1 MSDRVLLKVYYFGQ
15 ILLQTSEGVKFICE
29 KPLDVVIPFIIS
41 FEELKGVISEA
52 IDSERARKISCIL
65 YRYPIQVFGGFVQF
79 QSRYVTDEA
88 SMQEMFSMYI
98 ENRAQIS
105 FIELYIEFEQSEA
118 DRNILREDYNTDSEE
133 EFESNYQFVGPDGD
147 GGEDEGEGATAPDVT
162 EVANALANDEP
173 FEEPSFMRVLDLE
186 AMHVPEFPGYM
197 TAEIPIV
204 ADGEFAVGM
213 EFGSRE
219 AVIKAIKEYTIRR
232 SVDYR
237 VYESEPLTFYAKCTQ
252 YGSGCD
258 WLIRVS
264 MISRKYCWV
273 IRRYNGSHTCT
284 RATISQDH
292 SKLDSLTI
300 AEAIKPL
307 VEADP
312 SLKVKSVIA
321 EVQSKFNYTIS
332 YRKAW
337 LAKQRAVE
345 KIFGGWEA
353 SYEALP
359 IWFEAMC
366 HREPSAVVHFETMPA
381 YQGDELVGDIR
392 VLHRV
397 FWSYYPC
404 IRAFRHCKPVVQ
416 VDGTHLYGKYKG
428 CLLVAVSQDGNNN
441 IVPIAFAVVEGE
453 TSDAWHFFLSNLRQ
467 HVVTRDGI
475 GLISDRHESINAAVE
490 RSNGAWSPPR
500 AFHMFCIRH
509 IESNFLRK
517 FKAPYLQKLVV
528 NIGNHLLN
536 LVMLLID
543 STFTRFLSTANFFFL
558 CFPPRYSR
566 TVREYE
572 LRYQRL
578 RERGEAYTDWLN
590 RIPREQ
596 YALAFDGGYRWGHMT
611 TNLVECINS
620 VLKGARNLP
629 ITALVKAT
637 FYRLNELFTRKRAEA
652 EARISAGHVFS
663 DVVTSKLH
671 ANQLASGNIQVSCFD
686 RLNEVFE
693 VREMPSGMEFAVDL
707 RGLRCD
713 CGEFQV
719 DRIPCRHVF
728 ACCANQRLD
737 WKLYVHDV
745 YKMDQI
751 RRVYRARF
759 RPLGN
764 PTTWPAYN
772 GPRFVPNPFLRR
784 VTKGRPKMTRFLNE
798 MDTRMLRRPRRCRLC
813 GAEGHTRSRCRQSS
827 SANAGENA
835 Q

>member
-1 MSDRVLLKVYYFGQ
+1 MSDRVLLKIYYFGQ
-15 ILLQTSEGVKFICE
+15 ILLQTTEGVKFICE
-29 KPLDVVIPFIIS
+29 NSLDIVIPFIIS
-41 FEELKGVISEA
+41 FEELKGVICEK

-65 YRYPIQVFGGFVQF
+65 YRYPIPVFGGFVQY
-79 QSRYVTDEA
+79 QTKYVTDEA

-98 ENRAQIS
+98 ENRSQIS
-105 FIELYIEFEQSEA
+105 FIELYVEFEQSEA
-118 DRNILREDYNTDSEE
+118 DRNILREYYNSDSEE
-133 EFESNYQFVGPDGD
+133 EFESNYEFVAPNGDEDQGD
-147 GGEDEGEGATAPDVT
+147 GTMAPDVT
-162 EVANALANDEP
+162 EVANALANEVP

-186 AMHVPEFPGYM
+186 AMHVPEFPEYM
-197 TAEIPIV
+197 TAAEIPIV
-204 ADGEFAVGM
+204 EDGEFRVGM
-213 EFGSRE
+213 EFSSRE
-219 AVIKAIKEYTIRR
+219 AVIKAVKDYSIRR

-237 VYESEPLTFYAKCTQ
+237 LFESKPLTFYAKCIQ
-252 YGSGCD
+252 YGSRCD

-264 MISRKYCWV
+264 LISRKYCWV

-292 SKLDSLTI
+292 SKLDSITI

-321 EVQSKFNYTIS
+321 EVQSKFNYTVS

-337 LAKQRAVE
+337 LAKQKAVE

-366 HREPSAVVHFETMPA
+366 HKEPSAVVHFETMPA

-392 VLHRV
+392 VMHRV

-404 IRAFRHCKPVVQ
+404 IRAFRHCKPIVQ

-441 IVPIAFAVVEGE
+441 IVPIAFAIVEGE

-467 HVVTRDGI
+467 HVVTRDGV

-509 IESNFLRK
+509 IDSNFLRK

-528 NIGNHLLN
+528 NIG
-536 LVMLLID
+536 
-543 STFTRFLSTANFFFL
+543 
-558 CFPPRYSR
+558 YSR

-578 RERGEAYTDWLN
+578 RERGEAYTNWLN
-590 RIPREQ
+590 RILCEQ

-620 VLKGARNLP
+620 VLKG
-629 ITALVKAT
+629 
-637 FYRLNELFTRKRAEA
+637 
-652 EARISAGHVFS
+652 
-663 DVVTSKLH
+663 
-671 ANQLASGNIQVSCFD
+671 
-686 RLNEVFE
+686 
-693 VREMPSGMEFAVDL
+693 
-707 RGLRCD
+707 
-713 CGEFQV
+713 
-719 DRIPCRHVF
+719 
-728 ACCANQRLD
+728 
-737 WKLYVHDV
+737 
-745 YKMDQI
+745 
-751 RRVYRARF
+751 
-759 RPLGN
+759 
-764 PTTWPAYN
+764 
-772 GPRFVPNPFLRR
+772 
-784 VTKGRPKMTRFLNE
+784 
-798 MDTRMLRRPRRCRLC
+798 
-813 GAEGHTRSRCRQSS
+813 
-827 SANAGENA
+827 
-835 Q
+835 

>member
-1 MSDRVLLKVYYFGQ
+1 MGDRVLLKVYYFGQ
-15 ILLQTSEGVKFICE
+15 ILLQTSEGVRFVCE
-29 KPLDVVIPFIIS
+29 NPLDVVIPFTIS
-41 FEELKGVISEA
+41 FEELKGVICENVQ
-52 IDSERARKISCIL
+52 SERARRVACIL
-65 YRYPIQVFGGFVQF
+65 YRYPIQVFGRFVQF
-79 QSRYVTDEA
+79 QTKYVTDEA

-98 ENRAQIS
+98 ESRSQLA
-105 FIELYIEFEQSEA
+105 FIELYVEFEQFEA
-118 DRNILREDYNTDSEE
+118 DRNILREDYNSDSEE
-133 EFESNYQFVGPDGD
+133 EFESNYEVVGPDGD
-147 GGEDEGEGATAPDVT
+147 EDQGDGAVATDVSD
-162 EVANALANDEP
+162 VANALANEMP
-173 FEEPSFMRVLDLE
+173 FQEPSFMRVLDLE
-186 AMHVPEFPGYM
+186 AMHVLEFPDYT
-197 TAEIPIV
+197 TAEIPFI

-213 EFGSRE
+213 EFSSRE
-219 AVIKAIKEYTIRR
+219 SVIKAIKEYTIRR

-237 VYESEPLTFYAKCTQ
+237 VYESGPLTFYAKCTQ

-292 SKLDSLTI
+292 SKLDSNTI
-300 AEAIKPL
+300 TEAIKPL

-312 SLKVKSVIA
+312 AIKVKSVIA
-321 EVQSKFNYTIS
+321 EVQSKFNYTVS

-337 LAKQRAVE
+337 LAKQKAVE
-345 KIFGGWEA
+345 KIFGGGEA

-366 HREPSAVVHFETMPA
+366 HKEPSAVVYFETMPA
-381 YQGDELVGDIR
+381 YQGDDLVTDIR
-392 VLHRV
+392 ILHRV

-416 VDGTHLYGKYKG
+416 VDETHLYGKYKG
-428 CLLVAVSQDGNNN
+428 CLLVAISQDGNNN
-441 IVPIAFAVVEGE
+441 IVPIAF
-453 TSDAWHFFLSNLRQ
+453 
-467 HVVTRDGI
+467 HVVTRDGV

-528 NIGNHLLN
+528 NLG
-536 LVMLLID
+536 
-543 STFTRFLSTANFFFL
+543 
-558 CFPPRYSR
+558 YSR
-566 TVREYE
+566 TVWEYE
-572 LRYQRL
+572 VRYQRL
-578 RERGEAYTDWLN
+578 RERGEAYTNWLN

-629 ITALVKAT
+629 VTALVKAT

-652 EARISAGHVFS
+652 EDRINAGHVFS
-663 DVVTSKLH
+663 DAVTSKLH

-686 RLNEVFE
+686 RQNEVFE
-693 VREMPSGMEFAVDL
+693 VREMPSGLEFAVDL

-737 WKLYVHDV
+737 WQLYVHDV
-745 YKMDQI
+745 YKMDQV

-772 GPRFVPNPFLRR
+772 EPRFIPNPFLR
-784 VTKGRPKMTRFLNE
+784 
-798 MDTRMLRRPRRCRLC
+798 
-813 GAEGHTRSRCRQSS
+813 
-827 SANAGENA
+827 
-835 Q
+835 

>member
-1 MSDRVLLKVYYFGQ
+1 MNQTGQDRSGLKVYRLNQ
-15 ILLQTSEGVKFICE
+15 PDRS
-29 KPLDVVIPFIIS
+29 DS
-41 FEELKGVISEA
+41 F
-52 IDSERARKISCIL
+52 
-65 YRYPIQVFGGFVQF
+65 
-79 QSRYVTDEA
+79 
-88 SMQEMFSMYI
+88 
-98 ENRAQIS
+98 
-105 FIELYIEFEQSEA
+105 
-118 DRNILREDYNTDSEE
+118 
-133 EFESNYQFVGPDGD
+133 
-147 GGEDEGEGATAPDVT
+147 
-162 EVANALANDEP
+162 
-173 FEEPSFMRVLDLE
+173 
-186 AMHVPEFPGYM
+186 
-197 TAEIPIV
+197 AEIPIV
-204 ADGEFAVGM
+204 EDGEFGVGM
-213 EFGSRE
+213 EFSSRE
-219 AVIKAIKEYTIRR
+219 AVIKAVKDYSIRR

-237 VYESEPLTFYAKCTQ
+237 VFESEPLTFYAKCTQ
-252 YGSGCD
+252 YGLGCD

-264 MISRKYCWV
+264 LISRRYCWV

-292 SKLDSLTI
+292 SKLDSITI

-312 SLKVKSVIA
+312 ALKVKSVIA
-321 EVQSKFNYTIS
+321 EVQSKFNYTVS

-337 LAKQRAVE
+337 LAKQKAVE

-359 IWFEAMC
+359 IW
-366 HREPSAVVHFETMPA
+366 
-381 YQGDELVGDIR
+381 
-392 VLHRV
+392 
-397 FWSYYPC
+397 
-404 IRAFRHCKPVVQ
+404 AFRHCKPIVQ

-441 IVPIAFAVVEGE
+441 IVPIAFAIVEGE

-467 HVVTRDGI
+467 HVVTRDGV

-528 NIGNHLLN
+528 NIG
-536 LVMLLID
+536 
-543 STFTRFLSTANFFFL
+543 
-558 CFPPRYSR
+558 YSR

-572 LRYQRL
+572 VRYERL
-578 RERGEAYTDWLN
+578 RERGEAYTNWLN

-652 EARISAGHVFS
+652 EARINAGHVFS
-663 DVVTSKLH
+663 EIVTSKLH

-686 RLNEVFE
+686 HQNEVFE

-707 RGLRCD
+707 CGLRCD
-713 CGEFQV
+713 CGEFQ
-719 DRIPCRHVF
+719 
-728 ACCANQRLD
+728 
-737 WKLYVHDV
+737 
-745 YKMDQI
+745 MDQV

-764 PTTWPAYN
+764 PATWPAYN
-772 GPRFVPNPFLRR
+772 GPRFIPNPYLRQ
-784 VTKGRPKMTRFLNE
+784 VTKGRPRMTHFLNE
-798 MDTRMLRRPRRCRLC
+798 MDTQMLRRPRRCTLC
-813 GAEGHTRSRCRQSS
+813 GAEGHSRSRCRQTG
-827 SANAGENA
+827 ATNTNRGTP
-835 Q
+835 

>member
-1 MSDRVLLKVYYFGQ
+1 
-15 ILLQTSEGVKFICE
+15 
-29 KPLDVVIPFIIS
+29 
-41 FEELKGVISEA
+41 
-52 IDSERARKISCIL
+52 
-65 YRYPIQVFGGFVQF
+65 
-79 QSRYVTDEA
+79 
-88 SMQEMFSMYI
+88 
-98 ENRAQIS
+98 
-105 FIELYIEFEQSEA
+105 
-118 DRNILREDYNTDSEE
+118 
-133 EFESNYQFVGPDGD
+133 
-147 GGEDEGEGATAPDVT
+147 
-162 EVANALANDEP
+162 
-173 FEEPSFMRVLDLE
+173 
-186 AMHVPEFPGYM
+186 
-197 TAEIPIV
+197 
-204 ADGEFAVGM
+204 M
-213 EFGSRE
+213 EFSSKE
-219 AVIKAIKEYTIRR
+219 AVIKAMKEYTLRR

-264 MISRKYCWV
+264 MISKKYCWV

-292 SKLDSLTI
+292 SKLDSITI

-307 VEADP
+307 VEADS

-321 EVQSKFNYTIS
+321 EVQSKFNYTVS
-332 YRKAW
+332 YRKVW
-337 LAKQRAVE
+337 LAKQKSIE

-353 SYEALP
+353 FYEALP

-366 HREPSAVVHFETMPA
+366 HKEPSAIVHFETMPA
-381 YQGDELVGDIR
+381 YQGDDLVSDIR

-428 CLLVAVSQDGNNN
+428 CLLVAVSQD
-441 IVPIAFAVVEGE
+441 
-453 TSDAWHFFLSNLRQ
+453 
-467 HVVTRDGI
+467 
-475 GLISDRHESINAAVE
+475 AVE
-490 RSNGAWSPPR
+490 RSHGTWSPPR

-528 NIGNHLLN
+528 NIG
-536 LVMLLID
+536 
-543 STFTRFLSTANFFFL
+543 
-558 CFPPRYSR
+558 YSR
-566 TVREYE
+566 MVREYE
-572 LRYQRL
+572 FCYQRL
-578 RERGEAYTDWLN
+578 RERGEVYSNWLD
-590 RIPREQ
+590 RISREQ

-652 EARISAGHVFS
+652 EDRINAGHVFS
-663 DVVTSKLH
+663 EHVTSKLH
-671 ANQLASGNIQVSCFD
+671 ANQLALGNIQVNCFD
-686 RLNEVFE
+686 RQNEVFE
-693 VREMPSGMEFAVDL
+693 VREMPSGVEYAVDL
-707 RGLRCD
+707 RNQRCD

-737 WKLYVHDV
+737 WQVYVHDV

-764 PTTWPAYN
+764 PTTWPSYTDGFEAARFEVSGRRNKACKPLGGESDDEKRGSLRLN
-772 GPRFVPNPFLRR
+772 GPPNLGATGRR
-784 VTKGRPKMTRFLNE
+784 YVE
-798 MDTRMLRRPRRCRLC
+798 
-813 GAEGHTRSRCRQSS
+813 RSGTNRTVRVLTTSPS
-827 SANAGENA
+827 I
-835 Q
+835 

>member
-1 MSDRVLLKVYYFGQ
+1 MLVVL
-15 ILLQTSEGVKFICE
+15 
-29 KPLDVVIPFIIS
+29 
-41 FEELKGVISEA
+41 A
-52 IDSERARKISCIL
+52 
-65 YRYPIQVFGGFVQF
+65 
-79 QSRYVTDEA
+79 
-88 SMQEMFSMYI
+88 
-98 ENRAQIS
+98 
-105 FIELYIEFEQSEA
+105 
-118 DRNILREDYNTDSEE
+118 
-133 EFESNYQFVGPDGD
+133 
-147 GGEDEGEGATAPDVT
+147 
-162 EVANALANDEP
+162 EV
-173 FEEPSFMRVLDLE
+173 
-186 AMHVPEFPGYM
+186 
-197 TAEIPIV
+197 PIV

-213 EFGSRE
+213 EFSSRE
-219 AVIKAIKEYTIRR
+219 AVIKAIKE
-232 SVDYR
+232 
-237 VYESEPLTFYAKCTQ
+237 
-252 YGSGCD
+252 
-258 WLIRVS
+258 VS
-264 MISRKYCWV
+264 LISRKYCWV
-273 IRRYNGSHTCT
+273 IRRYNGTHTCT

-292 SKLDSLTI
+292 SKLDSITI
-300 AEAIKPL
+300 AEAIKSL

-321 EVQSKFNYTIS
+321 EVQSKFNYT
-332 YRKAW
+332 
-337 LAKQRAVE
+337 
-345 KIFGGWEA
+345 
-353 SYEALP
+353 
-359 IWFEAMC
+359 AMC
-366 HREPSAVVHFETMPA
+366 HKEPSAVVHFETMPA
-381 YQGDELVGDIR
+381 YQGDDLVSHIR

-404 IRAFRHCKPVVQ
+404 IKAFRHCKPFVQ

-441 IVPIAFAVVEGE
+441 IVPIAFAIVEGE

-467 HVVTRDGI
+467 HVVTRDGV

-509 IESNFLRK
+509 IESNFLQK

-528 NIGNHLLN
+528 SIG
-536 LVMLLID
+536 
-543 STFTRFLSTANFFFL
+543 
-558 CFPPRYSR
+558 YSR
-566 TVREYE
+566 T
-572 LRYQRL
+572 
-578 RERGEAYTDWLN
+578 
-590 RIPREQ
+590 

-637 FYRLNELFTRKRAEA
+637 FYRLNEL
-652 EARISAGHVFS
+652 
-663 DVVTSKLH
+663 
-671 ANQLASGNIQVSCFD
+671 Q
-686 RLNEVFE
+686 NEVFE
-693 VREMPSGMEFAVDL
+693 VREMPSGLEFAVDL

-745 YKMDQI
+745 YKMDQV

-772 GPRFVPNPFLRR
+772 GPRYVPNPYLRR
-784 VTKGRPKMTRFLNE
+784 VSKGRPRMTRFLNE
-798 MDTRMLRRPRRCRLC
+798 MDTRMLRRPRRCTLC
-813 GAEGHTRSRCRQSS
+813 GAEGHSRSRCRR
-827 SANAGENA
+827 SAGTNANGDA

>member
-15 ILLQTSEGVKFICE
+15 ILLQTSEGVTFVCE
-29 KPLDVVIPFIIS
+29 NPLDLVIPFTIS
-41 FEELKGVISEA
+41 FEELKGVICEK
-52 IDSERARKISCIL
+52 IHSERARRISCIL
-65 YRYPIQVFGGFVQF
+65 YRNPIQVFGGFVQF
-79 QSRYVTDEA
+79 QTKYVTDEA
-88 SMQEMFSMYI
+88 SMQDMFSMYM
-98 ENRAQIS
+98 ENRSQLS
-105 FIELYIEFEQSEA
+105 FIELYVEFEQSEA
-118 DRNILREDYNTDSEE
+118 DQNILREDYNSDSEE
-133 EFESNYQFVGPDGD
+133 EFESNYEVVGPDGD
-147 GGEDEGEGATAPDVT
+147 EVPGDGAMAPDVSD
-162 EVANALANDEP
+162 VATALANDVP

-186 AMHVPEFPGYM
+186 VMYVPEFPDYIN
-197 TAEIPIV
+197 AEILFV

-213 EFGSRE
+213 EFSSRE

-237 VYESEPLTFYAKCTQ
+237 VYESEPLTFYAKCIQ

-258 WLIRVS
+258 WLIRA
-264 MISRKYCWV
+264 
-273 IRRYNGSHTCT
+273 NP
-284 RATISQDH
+284 A
-292 SKLDSLTI
+292 
-300 AEAIKPL
+300 
-307 VEADP
+307 
-312 SLKVKSVIA
+312 LKVKSVIA
-321 EVQSKFNYTIS
+321 EVQSKFNYTVS
-332 YRKAW
+332 YQKAW
-337 LAKQRAVE
+337 LAKQKAVE

-366 HREPSAVVHFETMPA
+366 HKEPSAVVHFEAMPA
-381 YQGDELVGDIR
+381 YQGDDLVTDIR

-441 IVPIAFAVVEGE
+441 IIPIAFAIVEGE

-467 HVVTRDGI
+467 HVVTRDGV

-490 RSNGAWSPPR
+490 KSNGAWSPSR
-500 AFHMFCIRH
+500 AFHIFCIRH

-528 NIGNHLLN
+528 NIG
-536 LVMLLID
+536 
-543 STFTRFLSTANFFFL
+543 
-558 CFPPRYSR
+558 YSR

-572 LRYQRL
+572 VRYQRL
-578 RERGEAYTDWLN
+578 RERDKAYTDWLN

-620 VLKGARNLP
+620 VLKGACNLP
-629 ITALVKAT
+629 VTALVKAT

-652 EARISAGHVFS
+652 EARINAGHVFS

-686 RLNEVFE
+686 RQNEVFE
-693 VREMPSGMEFAVDL
+693 VREMPSGLEFAVDL

-737 WKLYVHDV
+737 WQVYVHDV
-745 YKMDQI
+745 YKMDQV

-772 GPRFVPNPFLRR
+772 GPRFIPNPFLRR
-784 VTKGRPKMTRFLNE
+784 VGKGRPKMTRFLNE
-798 MDTRMLRRPRRCRLC
+798 MDTRMLRRPRRCTLC
-813 GAEGHTRSRCRQSS
+813 GAEGHSRSRCRRQGG
-827 SANAGENA
+827 ANANRDH
-835 Q
+835 